1 MESVCTLLA
10 ATPLL
15 CNYASDWDAFP
26 LPLGG
31 NCGIQHTR
39 HLYNIIIHIYITIL
53 MLNLCFNV
61 HRHWQKACGSRRRR
75 LTADVVFSCFL
86 GIGSFAHLR
95 DPVKGWHGDIVI
107 VLTVANAGHV
117 SAAGAT
123 NFQSGS
129 QSGKAR
135 YGCPAGFDKLH
146 QGFRQSGPR
155 LRVPFVVFAAT
166 NVCNRDVVCISADSW
181 YSWTYWRLRDI
192 S

>member
-1 MESVCTLLA
+1 
-10 ATPLL
+10 
-15 CNYASDWDAFP
+15 
-26 LPLGG
+26 
-31 NCGIQHTR
+31 
-39 HLYNIIIHIYITIL
+39 

-95 DPVKGWHGDIVI
+95 DPVSWHADIVI

-135 YGCPAGFDKLH
+135 YGCPAGFDQLNQKL
-146 QGFRQSGPR
+146 GCTKGLDSLALCLG
-155 LRVPFVVFAAT
+155 VPFVVFAAT